1 MLPLGLTLSPSGA
14 FLPPR
19 VLDLTGLAEELGY
32 RTVWYPESNQAD
44 ALALAHAA
52 SARTSRIRLGTAVIP
67 IQTRTPALVAM
78 SCSVLSYLAPGRF
91 VLGIGHSSPNVVG
104 RWHGR
109 EFDPNRPLEQ
119 VREFVAAVK
128 ACLAQERVVFEGKWY
143 RIDGFRM
150 RLAPNPAGG
159 DLSVVVGVLG
169 DRALERAITFP
180 DGALMS
186 YVLPDRLQRLAK
198 TAAASGR
205 PGFEMTV
212 SLNVAVL
219 RDGTSAERVALDFRR
234 QIVNYAIVDAYAN
247 AFSLAGYGEEVRR
260 IREAWDSGDRKAAL
274 RAVPP
279 SMCLELAAFGS
290 AQEVAARIRAYLDAG
305 AAEVAISLV
314 ESEDTLG
321 AEESLEAIAAAMSA

>member
-14 FLPPR
+14 FLPGR

-52 SARTSRIRLGTAVIP
+52 SLRTSRIRLGTAVIP

-78 SCSVLSYLAPGRF
+78 SSSVLSYLAPGRF

-119 VREFVAAVK
+119 VREFAAAVK
-128 ACLAQERVVFEGKWY
+128 ACLAQERVVFEGEWY

-150 RLAPNPAGG
+150 RLRPNPAGG

-169 DRALERAITFP
+169 DRALERATTFA

-198 TAAASGR
+198 TAAESA
-205 PGFEMTV
+205 PGFEITV

-219 RDGTSAERVALDFRR
+219 REGASTERLALDFRR

-274 RAVPP
+274 QAVPP
-279 SMCLELAAFGS
+279 AMCLELAAFGS
-290 AQEVAARIRAYLDAG
+290 AREIAARIGSYLDAG

-314 ESEDTLG
+314 ESDDTLE
-321 AEESLEAIAAAMSA
+321 AEESLRAIAAALSA